1 MQFFITTVVKTQGI
15 KQRENNFLLVT
26 LLMTEMNYLYH
37 LYDFP
42 PDINNI
48 FDDSNEVNA
57 IMAGTYKVY
66 NRYFDRIMTYDEFF
80 KSYWP
85 TIYGVYFKGINV
97 EDYSINL
104 FTTTLHVLERIQ
116 DGLKNAD
123 SNTLEFSVINI
134 FIPFIFSDVVL
145 NGFEL
150 VKIKA
155 HTKISDA
162 FSENLFY
169 DWLNRRHDIYDDL
182 ITKLYILLLKRPV
195 ETING
200 LACVSSCLRC
210 IRVAIM
216 GTLS

>member
-1 MQFFITTVVKTQGI
+1 
-15 KQRENNFLLVT
+15 
-26 LLMTEMNYLYH
+26 MTKMNYLYH
-37 LYDFP
+37 LRDFP

-66 NRYFDRIMTYDEFF
+66 NRYFDRIMAYDEFF

-97 EDYSINL
+97 EDYAINL

-116 DGLKNAD
+116 DGLRNAD

-145 NGFEL
+145 NGLEL
-150 VKIKA
+150 VRIKA

-182 ITKLYILLLKRPV
+182 ITKLYVLLLKRPV